1 MAGVKGRSGGRRRG
15 AGRPKKSDAERLV
28 VGNASKVAAR
38 VLAHPSVPASEP
50 TTPPAVTEFDA
61 PNDLSVEERLVWL
74 ELAPHA
80 IQAGT
85 LTQASS
91 LAFRVL
97 CRNIVLER
105 RYCQSVTDQ
114 GSSNHR
120 GMIQRVEGGL
130 DAFGL
135 RPMGKP
141 MATAAPAQKPVSK
154 LDRFMAR
161 G

>member
-1 MAGVKGRSGGRRRG
+1 MAGAKGRSGGARRG
-15 AGRPKKSDAERLV
+15 AGRPRKTDDERLV
-28 VGNASKVAAR
+28 AGNASKVAAR
-38 VLAHPSVPASEP
+38 VLAHPSAPAPVAPLPE
-50 TTPPAVTEFDA
+50 VTEFDA
-61 PNDLSVEERLVWL
+61 PNDLGVEERLVWL

-80 IQAGT
+80 MQAGT
-85 LTQASS
+85 LTQASA

-105 RYCQSVTDQ
+105 RYGQSVTDQ

-141 MATAAPAQKPVSK
+141 MATAAPAEKPVSK
-154 LDRFMAR
+154 LDRFVAR

>member
-1 MAGVKGRSGGRRRG
+1 MAGAKGRSGGARRG
-15 AGRPKKSDAERLV
+15 AGRPRKTDDERLV
-28 VGNASKVAAR
+28 AGNASKVAAR
-38 VLAHPSVPASEP
+38 VLAHPSAPAPVAPLPE
-50 TTPPAVTEFDA
+50 VTEFDA

-80 IQAGT
+80 MQAGT
-85 LTQASS
+85 LTQASA

-105 RYCQSVTDQ
+105 RYGQSVTDQ

-141 MATAAPAQKPVSK
+141 MATAAPAEKPVSK
-154 LDRFMAR
+154 LDRFVAR